1 MYLKSV
7 QRHICILLEWGC
19 SVAQSVRSDTE
30 RPASPQPCV
39 IVRPLIRPHICTTL
53 LNNPWSYSSVAF
65 GFGWQKT
72 WYMTFLG
79 GAGQEV
85 FYGTVFLLSADI
97 HSWQEQKPAA
107 VYHPSVSPPPPLLS
121 GMNISAVSR
130 QSLTLSDLSGN
141 TINLTS
147 SNVTLKHFP
156 EFATDLMYI
165 RVHRTNSRCP
175 RCPHWALRQR
185 KNPRRL

>member
-107 VYHPSVSPPPPLLS
+107 VYHPSVSPPPLAFWDEYISREQTVPDIKWSVGEHHKPYIIKCHTQALS
-121 GMNISAVSR
+121 RVCNW
-130 QSLTLSDLSGN
+130 SD
-141 TINLTS
+141 
-147 SNVTLKHFP
+147 
-156 EFATDLMYI
+156 
-165 RVHRTNSRCP
+165 VHQGS
-175 RCPHWALRQR
+175 
-185 KNPRRL
+185 